1 MPLHQRSAFAAS
13 PSTSFLP
20 ERLRPP
26 VPSFSDS
33 TTLTEQHLNTADSMH
48 DSDATATWGIPAA
61 STYNDDMLAYQN
73 NEEHA
78 GTFQHM
84 TLLRIN
90 STSSVE
96 TPQTVSPYLLDLS
109 TPASGFGT
117 YESTPATNLSC
128 SPNFIHSNDPSPV
141 WAMQPSPAV
150 TESLDYDQSELG
162 SIMFG
167 ELPGSDVPQVPA
179 AKPAPKQTVTM
190 ARNKS
195 SPGKSPRSPLSK
207 VIASGVKKSKPLPD
221 ICPDPNNPKAMK
233 TARNTQAARKSR
245 ARKVE
250 RFETLVAEV
259 DNFRSQVDEL
269 QSQADIWK
277 ERALRMGWSEGLE

>member
-1 MPLHQRSAFAAS
+1 M
-13 PSTSFLP
+13 
-20 ERLRPP
+20 
-26 VPSFSDS
+26 
-33 TTLTEQHLNTADSMH
+33 LTCT
-48 DSDATATWGIPAA
+48 DSDATATWGIPSA

-73 NEEHA
+73 NEEQA

-128 SPNFIHSNDPSPV
+128 SPNFVHSNDPSPV

-167 ELPGSDVPQVPA
+167 ELPGSDVSQIPA
-179 AKPAPKQTVTM
+179 ANPAPKQTVTM